1 MGVVVRSNSMLCH
14 EAGSPYNLN
23 IQIPI
28 YTKLLTHVEGVALSV
43 HQYCVISIAP
53 PTGHRESDTG
63 SQTNII

>member
-28 YTKLLTHVEGVALSV
+28 YTKLLTHVEGVA
-43 HQYCVISIAP
+43 QYCVISIAP